1 MEIWLWLIVIVFLSI
16 LEAGTTSLVSIWFIA
31 SGIVSLILSILSVDF
46 SICFAVFVILGI
58 ILMLTTRKSLT
69 KLLKVK
75 KEKTNLDRI
84 IGKKGIVT
92 EDINKDEIGEV
103 KVDGKLWSA
112 YGEEILPKGTKVK
125 ILEIDSV
132 KLKVEKWE
140 E

>member
-1 MEIWLWLIVIVFLSI
+1 MEIWLWLIVIVFLSV

-31 SGIVSLILSILSVDF
+31 SGIVSLVLSILNVDF
-46 SICFAVFVILGI
+46 TICFSVFVLLGV
-58 ILMLTTRKSLT
+58 ILMVTTRKSLT
-69 KLLKVK
+69 KLLKVNN
-75 KEKTNLDRI
+75 EKTNLDRI

-112 YGEEILPKGTKVK
+112 YGEEILLKGTKVK
-125 ILEIDSV
+125 ILKIDSV